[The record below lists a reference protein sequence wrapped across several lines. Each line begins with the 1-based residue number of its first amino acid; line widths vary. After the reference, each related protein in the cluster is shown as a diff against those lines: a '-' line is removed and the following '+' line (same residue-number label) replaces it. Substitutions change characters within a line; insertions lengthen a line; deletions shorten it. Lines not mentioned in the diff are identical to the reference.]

1 VRSLFATR
9 RARLLARVC
18 LYGAAVL
25 VGLPV
30 ALSQQLVGTL
40 RQPVS
45 PAHPPW
51 RETTLACDGLR
62 LRAWLA
68 EGEAGRPAVV
78 LVHGLGDRLESQA
91 DSGERLHRIG
101 HTVLALDLRAHGG
114 SEGRY
119 TSLGGR
125 ERDDVRAAL
134 AELRRLGLGRAGF
147 VLFGVSMG
155 AVAVL
160 RAAAEDA
167 DVRAVVAEAPFDD
180 YRATM
185 AHHARLY
192 YGLPAW
198 LPLLPAT
205 IAVAEWR
212 AGFDADDVSAVA
224 AAHTTRAA
232 LLLIVDGDDPRMPDA
247 VVRRVLDAHAGPKA
261 LWTAPGAPHA
271 GAAHAPGYWET
282 VLGFLA
288 AQGL

>member
-1 VRSLFATR
+1 VRSLFATGR
-9 RARLLARVC
+9 TRLLARIG
-18 LYGAAVL
+18 LYGSALL

-45 PAHPPW
+45 PPHPPW
-51 RETTLACDGLR
+51 QEIGLASDGLR

-68 EGEAGRPAVV
+68 ASDPGRPAGA
-78 LVHGLGDRLESQA
+78 L
-91 DSGERLHRIG
+91 LHRRG
-101 HTVLALDLRAHGG
+101 HTVLLLDLRAHGG

-119 TSLGGR
+119 TTLGGK
-125 ERDDVRAAL
+125 ERSDVRAGL
-134 AELRRLGLGRAGF
+134 AELRRLGHGRVGF

-160 RAAAEDA
+160 RAAAADP
-167 DVRAVVAEAPFDD
+167 DVRAVVAEAPYDD
-180 YRATM
+180 YRSTM

-212 AGFDADDVSAVA
+212 AGFDADDVSAIA
-224 AAHTTRAA
+224 AARQTRAA
-232 LLLIVDGDDPRMPDA
+232 LLLIVDGDDPRMPEA
-247 VVRRVLDAHAGPKA
+247 VVRRVFDAHAGPKA

-271 GAAHAPGYWET
+271 GAGNAPGYWET

>member
-1 VRSLFATR
+1 VRSLFATGR
-9 RARLLARVC
+9 TRLLARIG
-18 LYGAAVL
+18 LYGSALL

-45 PAHPPW
+45 PPHPPW
-51 RETTLACDGLR
+51 QEIGLASDGLR

-68 EGEAGRPAVV
+68 ASDPGRPAVV
-78 LVHGLGDRLESQA
+78 LVHGLGDSLESQA
-91 DSGERLHRIG
+91 DSGALLHRRG
-101 HTVLALDLRAHGG
+101 HTVLLLDLRAHGG

-119 TSLGGR
+119 TTLGGK
-125 ERDDVRAAL
+125 ERSDVRAGL
-134 AELRRLGLGRAGF
+134 AELRRLGHGRVGF

-160 RAAAEDA
+160 RAAAADP
-167 DVRAVVAEAPFDD
+167 DVRAVVAEAPYDD
-180 YRATM
+180 YRSTM

-212 AGFDADDVSAVA
+212 AGFDADDVSAIA
-224 AAHTTRAA
+224 AARQTRAA
-232 LLLIVDGDDPRMPDA
+232 LLLIVDGDDPRMA
-247 VVRRVLDAHAGPKA
+247 VVRRVFDAHAGPKA

-271 GAAHAPGYWET
+271 GAGNAPGYWET

>member
-1 VRSLFATR
+1 MRSLFATG
-9 RARLLARVC
+9 RARLLARVG
-18 LYGAAVL
+18 LYGSAVL
-25 VGLPV
+25 VLPV
-30 ALSQQLVGTL
+30 ALSQQLVGAL

-45 PAHPPW
+45 AAHSPW
-51 RETTLACDGLR
+51 RETTLASDGLR

-68 EGEAGRPAVV
+68 ERETGRPAVV
-78 LVHGLGDRLESQA
+78 LVHGLGDSLESQA
-91 DSGERLHRIG
+91 DSGALLHRRG
-101 HTVLALDLRAHGG
+101 HTVLLLDLRAHGG

-119 TSLGGR
+119 TTLGGL
-125 ERDDVRAAL
+125 ERSDVRAGL
-134 AELRRLGLGRAGF
+134 AELRRLGHGRAGF

-160 RAAAEDA
+160 RAAALDE

-185 AHHARLY
+185 THHARLY

-198 LPLLPAT
+198 FPLVPAT

-212 AGFDADDVSAVA
+212 AGFDADDVSATA
-224 AAHTTRAA
+224 AARQTRAA

-247 VVRRVLDAHAGPKA
+247 VVRRVFDAHAGPKA
-261 LWTAPGAPHA
+261 LWTAPAAPHA
-271 GAAHAPGYWET
+271 GAGRAPGYWET
-282 VLGFLA
+282 VLGFLS

>member
-1 VRSLFATR
+1 MRSLFATG
-9 RARLLARVC
+9 RARLLARVA
-18 LYGAAVL
+18 LYGSALL

-30 ALSQQLVGTL
+30 ALSQQLVGAL

-45 PAHPPW
+45 AARAPW
-51 RETTLACDGLR
+51 RETTLASGGLR

-68 EGEAGRPAVV
+68 EADAARPAVV

-91 DSGERLHRIG
+91 DSGALLHRRG
-101 HTVLALDLRAHGG
+101 HTVLLLDLRAHGG

-119 TSLGGR
+119 CTLGGLER
-125 ERDDVRAAL
+125 EDVRAGL
-134 AELRRLGLGRAGF
+134 AELRRLGHGRAGF

-160 RAAAEDA
+160 RAAAADP

-198 LPLLPAT
+198 LPLVPAT

-224 AAHTTRAA
+224 AARATRAA
-232 LLLIVDGDDPRMPDA
+232 LLLIVDGDDPRMPEA
-247 VVRRVLDAHAGPKA
+247 VVRRVFDAHAGAKA
-261 LWTAPGAPHA
+261 LWTASGAPHA
-271 GAAHAPGYWET
+271 GAGNAPGYWET